1 MINKHIKYLL
11 LLIPLGITKLP
22 ILLADEPLKYTEVP
36 TISLSK
42 HSDSPNKQDRHPL
55 IDDLKRLFDPLDKE
69 AVAQQIHYPILI
81 KYPLEIRNEAE
92 LLEHW
97 DLIFDDKLVSRITD
111 SSISDWSR
119 VGWRGVMLDN
129 GAVWVNEGS
138 GKIRTTV
145 YTTDKAQRLFEAFT
159 ENLKKKL
166 HPSVAEYGTNKMD
179 LISTRYRLRMDW
191 LDDDVLRLALWES
204 GKDISN
210 EPKVVL
216 MSDDWR
222 YEGSAGYFYATFRK
236 DGLRYEYTP
245 YGKHLPMLSIYQ
257 GDELC
262 YQEEFENFAHKI
274 PQLKQD

>member
-1 MINKHIKYLL
+1 M
-11 LLIPLGITKLP
+11 P

-97 DLIFDDKLVSRITD
+97 DLIFDDKLVSRIAD
-111 SSISDWSR
+111 SSASDWSK

-145 YTTDKAQRLFEAFT
+145 YTTDKAQRLFDTFT

-166 HPSVAEYGTNKMD
+166 NTE
-179 LISTRYRLRMDW
+179 I
-191 LDDDVLRLALWES
+191 
-204 GKDISN
+204 
-210 EPKVVL
+210 
-216 MSDDWR
+216 
-222 YEGSAGYFYATFRK
+222 
-236 DGLRYEYTP
+236 
-245 YGKHLPMLSIYQ
+245 
-257 GDELC
+257 
-262 YQEEFENFAHKI
+262 
-274 PQLKQD
+274 